1 MCYMGSVSQVDKDL
15 LAASLAKS
23 SATTTTHSPQ
33 QPLPRAPQNSYSSS
47 DPSNPYNSQSP
58 QITSKRGYSNSASL
72 PHKKGVIV
80 ETITPETSLNQYY
93 LATLKV
99 LYLRSAENDFVAI
112 PLLAAEAEAPRVI
125 EIAPAGRTT
134 SGVASKSKRID
145 IW

>member
-1 MCYMGSVSQVDKDL
+1 MGSVSQVDKDL
-15 LAASLAKS
+15 LAASLAKY

-33 QPLPRAPQNSYSSS
+33 QPLPRAPQSPYSSS

-58 QITSKRGYSNSASL
+58 QITAKRGYSNSASL

-80 ETITPETSLNQYY
+80 ETITPEKSLNQYY

-125 EIAPAGRTT
+125 EIAPAGITT